1 MPHIWCFTV
10 ILSISDQRE
19 TKRAFFSSCFVMDI
33 LSQQILRWDG
43 STPSLGSSGS
53 SVRHLCTMTERQPG
67 WLRQKHNRTLAVYWD
82 MSFAV
87 LDLTHTNHNAAVK
100 KLIRFEWFFKS
111 QWRSR
116 NQKPLKHNLT
126 FISPSLLLMSDTG
139 VCVDAVMSYCKFL
152 LFLLPKMYY
161 TLSKETLKWALQIV
175 FEAVLIQW
183 ICSLWDPSVLR
194 SHQIFIF
201 TAT

>member
-1 MPHIWCFTV
+1 MKRKLHV
-10 ILSISDQRE
+10 LSWI
-19 TKRAFFSSCFVMDI
+19 FSVNKS
-33 LSQQILRWDG
+33 WDG
-43 STPSLGSSGS
+43 MDPHLHLALLALLCAICALWLKDSQGDLGRSITELW
-53 SVRHLCTMTERQPG
+53 LCVGTCHP
-67 WLRQKHNRTLAVYWD
+67 
-82 MSFAV
+82 FAV

-116 NQKPLKHNLT
+116 TQKPLKHNLT
-126 FISPSLLLMSDTG
+126 FISPSLLLMSVTG
-139 VCVDAVMSYCKFL
+139 VWVDAVMSYCKFL

>member
-1 MPHIWCFTV
+1 MSRGALTPHIWYFTV
-10 ILSISDQRE
+10 ILSISDQQK
-19 TKRAFFSSCFVMDI
+19 TKRAFFSSCFVIDI

-53 SVRHLCTMTERQPG
+53 LCAICALWLKDSQGDLGRSITEL
-67 WLRQKHNRTLAVYWD
+67 WLGVGTCHPFV
-82 MSFAV
+82 V

-126 FISPSLLLMSDTG
+126 FISPSLLLMSDTH
-139 VCVDAVMSYCKFL
+139 VWVDAVMSYCKFL
-152 LFLLPKMYY
+152 LFCYLKCIILYQKKHWNEPFK
-161 TLSKETLKWALQIV
+161 LSLKQ
-175 FEAVLIQW
+175 
-183 ICSLWDPSVLR
+183 S
-194 SHQIFIF
+194 
-201 TAT
+201 

>member
-1 MPHIWCFTV
+1 MDPHLRLALLALLCAICALW
-10 ILSISDQRE
+10 LKDSQGDLGRSITE
-19 TKRAFFSSCFVMDI
+19 
-33 LSQQILRWDG
+33 LW
-43 STPSLGSSGS
+43 
-53 SVRHLCTMTERQPG
+53 LCVGTCHP
-67 WLRQKHNRTLAVYWD
+67 
-82 MSFAV
+82 FAV

-100 KLIRFEWFFKS
+100 KLIRLEWFFKS

-116 NQKPLKHNLT
+116 TQKPLKHNLT

-139 VCVDAVMSYCKFL
+139 VWVDAVMSYCKFL
-152 LFLLPKMYY
+152 FFLLPKMYY